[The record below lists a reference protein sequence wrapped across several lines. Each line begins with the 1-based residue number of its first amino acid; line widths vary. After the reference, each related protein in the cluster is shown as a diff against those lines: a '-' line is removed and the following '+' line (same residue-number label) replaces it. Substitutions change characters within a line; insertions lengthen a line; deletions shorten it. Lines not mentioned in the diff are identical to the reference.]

1 MNKKVLILGSSGFL
15 GSKVGELLVD
25 RGFIIDFCD
34 LEKKENFDNFYNM
47 EISDFFKFKKFDLT
61 EYDYIVDVATVLPF
75 KNDNKKT
82 MYKNIETVKNLVNC
96 KFKINH
102 HIIYVSSSGLYGKP
116 DDLPIVTNTK
126 FNTLD
131 NYAESKLK
139 AEKILITSKLN
150 YSIIRPKAILG
161 NGRAGIFEIFFNL
174 IKKGMPLPIPNG
186 GKQIMQFVD
195 VYDVASMICF
205 LIEKNLSGI
214 YPAAAPN
221 YLTLSQYL
229 ENIEKIYGI
238 KVKKININ
246 PKLFEILGKFLVS
259 LNLTNFTKWHFAGYS
274 YSSYFDSDWKP
285 YNFEYKYSSLDT
297 FLDTAK
303 TYLDIQK

>member
-15 GSKVGELLVD
+15 GSKVGKLMVD

-34 LEKKENFDNFYNM
+34 LEKKENYDNFYKM

-82 MYKNIETVKNLVNC
+82 MYKNIETVKNLVKC
-96 KFKINH
+96 KFKNTH

-116 DDLPIVTNTK
+116 DTLPILANTK

-139 AEKILITSKLN
+139 AEELLIASELN

-174 IKKGMPLPIPNG
+174 IRRGIPLPLPNG

-195 VYDVASMICF
+195 VYDVANMICF
-205 LIEKNLSGI
+205 LIENNLSGI

-221 YLTLSQYL
+221 FLTLDKYL
-229 ENIEKIYGI
+229 ENIEKIYDI
-238 KVKKININ
+238 KIKKITIN

-274 YSSYFDSDWKP
+274 YSSYFDPDWKP

-297 FLDTAK
+297 FLKTAE

>member
-15 GSKVGELLVD
+15 GSNIGKLLID
-25 RGFIIDFCD
+25 KHFLIDFCD

-61 EYDYIVDVATVLPF
+61 EYDFIVDVATVLPF

-82 MYKNIETVKNLVNC
+82 MNKNIESVNNLVNC
-96 KFKINH
+96 KFKENH
-102 HIIYVSSSGLYGKP
+102 HIVYVSSSGLYGKP
-116 DDLPIVTNTK
+116 DDLPIVTDTK

-139 AEKILITSKLN
+139 AEELLITSKLN

-174 IKKGMPLPIPNG
+174 IKKGMPLPLPNA

-195 VYDVASMICF
+195 VYDVANMICF
-205 LIEKNLSGI
+205 LIENNLTGI

-221 YLTLSQYL
+221 YLTLTQYL
-229 ENIEKIYGI
+229 EQIEKIYSI
-238 KVKKININ
+238 KIKKININ

-274 YSSYFDSDWKP
+274 YSSYFDPNWKP
-285 YNFEYKYSSLDT
+285 YDFEYEYSSLDT
-297 FLDTAK
+297 FLNTAK
-303 TYLDIQK
+303 TYLD